1 MAPRREV
8 LLTGH
13 GQRGDNDVMRHS
25 ARILTSIALLLAGAG
40 LCAPAPSRADDDAPQ
55 RVILRVNRNLQ
66 IRGHLEL
73 DEDEVIV
80 VRDLSGDVHSFPR
93 NKILQLVRLVEPGP
107 DQRGMIVL
115 LNGQVQEGV
124 IIEDGFNRV
133 VVEIDGIRTE
143 LRRDV
148 VDYVMLEPSFEEQYE
163 LFKQQLQPGMFIPH
177 FRLCEWLFQ
186 RQRYELARE
195 ELDALLAMT
204 RMEEAER
211 LLIIVEAQLRLMRR
225 DGDDGA
231 SPAAAGD
238 GGEGLE
244 DEADSGLIDTA
255 DLLPQRILTREEVN
269 LIKVMEIDFSAPPK
283 IRVNPETVRR
293 VIESYREDKRVPVSP
308 DGQARL
314 YRTAAEHPLEFLRL
328 LFDLR
333 ARELY
338 GEVEVLTEPRALNL
352 FRQRVHNAWLI
363 NNCATPRCHGGP
375 NAGRF
380 FLHRKGHKDDRV
392 RYTNLLILDRLE
404 LDPQWPLINYETPL
418 DSLVIQ
424 HALSR
429 DVARRPHPDVRG
441 WGPVFTAGNRRLLE
455 DTVAWIEAMMHDPR
469 PGYPV
474 DYEPPMI
481 NVITGGEEGD
491 PAAPDRVDR

>member
-1 MAPRREV
+1 MHCA
-8 LLTGH
+8 
-13 GQRGDNDVMRHS
+13 
-25 ARILTSIALLLAGAG
+25 ARILASIALLLAGAG
-40 LCAPAPSRADDDAPQ
+40 VLAPAPGRSDDDPPQ
-55 RVILRVNRNLQ
+55 RVLLRVSRNLE

-93 NKILQLVRLVEPGP
+93 NNILQIVRLVDPKPG
-107 DQRGMIVL
+107 QTGVVVFR
-115 LNGQVQEGV
+115 NGQIQEGV
-124 IIEDGFNRV
+124 IIEDGFERV

-148 VDYVMLEPSFEEQYE
+148 VDHVMLEPSFEDQYE
-163 LFKQQLQPGMFIPH
+163 LFKDQLQPGMFIQH
-177 FRLCEWLFQ
+177 FRMCEWLFQ
-186 RQRYELARE
+186 KERYELARK
-195 ELDALLAMT
+195 ELTDLLALT
-204 RMEEAER
+204 KMEDAER
-211 LLIIVEAQLRLMRR
+211 LLVIVDAQLRLIRR
-225 DGDDGA
+225 DGDDANA
-231 SPAAAGD
+231 SPAGESAASVAGD
-238 GGEGLE
+238 ES
-244 DEADSGLIDTA
+244 DAGLIDTA
-255 DLLPQRILTREEVN
+255 DLLPQRILSRVEVN

-283 IRVNPETVRR
+283 IRIDPDTVRK
-293 VIESYREDKRVPVSP
+293 VIESYREDKRVPISP

-314 YRTAAEHPLEFLRL
+314 YRTAAERPLDFLRL
-328 LFDLR
+328 LFELR

-404 LDPQWPLINYETPL
+404 LDPDWPLINYEVPL

-429 DVARRPHPDVRG
+429 DIARRPHPDVRG
-441 WGPVFTAGNRRLLE
+441 WRPVFTAGNRRLLE
-455 DTVAWIEAMMHDPR
+455 DVVAWIEAMMHDPR
-469 PGYPV
+469 PTYPI

-481 NVITGGEEGD
+481 NVITGEGEGGTAD
-491 PAAPDRVDR
+491 PDRVDR